1 MDKLK
6 IYITGNLGFIG
17 SHLEKELKKLG
28 HETEGFD
35 IKKGGNFK
43 RNNGFIYHEKQ
54 DIRELYRVEQSIGD
68 FKPDVVI
75 HLAALAGVRE
85 SLENPR
91 DYFETNITGTYNV
104 LLASKKY
111 KVKNVLV
118 ASSSS
123 VYGDHENPLNE
134 EINCYKPL
142 SPYAASK
149 IGTEAICQYFGKWLT
164 VNVFRPFTVFGSGVR
179 EVSVFH
185 QLIESAKNKTEF
197 TMYGDGSSSRGYTY
211 VGDLVDG
218 IIKLMNYFPQ
228 GCDVLNLGGDEEISL
243 QELIEIVKN
252 ELGSFPI
259 KQEDYHF
266 ADIKHS
272 LADIT
277 KAKKLLAWEPTR
289 KFKDEL
295 ITLCKKA

>member
-1 MDKLK
+1 MSKLK
-6 IYITGNLGFIG
+6 IYITGASGFIG
-17 SHLEKELKKLG
+17 SHLEKKFKNLG
-28 HETEGFD
+28 YETKGFD
-35 IKKGGNFK
+35 IKRGGSFIK
-43 RNNGFIYHEKQ
+43 EGGFIYYEKQ
-54 DIRELYRVEQSIGD
+54 DIRQFYKVEQSIGE
-68 FKPDVVI
+68 FKPDIVI

-85 SLENPR
+85 SLENPQ

-104 LLASKKY
+104 LMASKKY

-123 VYGDHENPLNE
+123 VYGDHKNPLNE
-134 EINCYKPL
+134 EINCCKPL

-149 IGTEAICQYFGKWLT
+149 IGTEAVCQYFGKWLP
-164 VNVFRPFTVFGSGVR
+164 VKIFRPFTVFGSGVR

-185 QLIESAKNKTEF
+185 QLIEAAKNKTEF
-197 TMYGDGSSSRGYTY
+197 IMYGDGSSSRGYTY

-218 IIKLMNYFPQ
+218 IVKLMNYSSQ
-228 GCDVLNLGGDEEISL
+228 GCDVLNLGGSEKISL
-243 QELIEIVKN
+243 RELIEIVKN
-252 ELGSFPI
+252 ELGDFPI

-272 LADIT
+272 LADTT
-277 KAKKLLAWEPTR
+277 KAEKLLDWKPTR

-295 ITLCKKA
+295 ITLCRKT

>member
-1 MDKLK
+1 MDKSK

-17 SHLEKELKKLG
+17 SHLEKELKELG
-28 HETEGFD
+28 HKTKGFD
-35 IKKGGNFK
+35 IKNGGSFK
-43 RNNGFIYHEKQ
+43 WDDGFTHYEKQ
-54 DIRELYRVEQSIGD
+54 DIRKLYEVEQSIGD

-85 SLENPR
+85 SLENPQ

-123 VYGDHENPLNE
+123 VYGDHDNPLHE
-134 EINCYKPL
+134 EVNCCKPL

-149 IGTEAICQYFGKWLT
+149 IGTEAICQYFGKWLP
-164 VNVFRPFTVFGSGVR
+164 VNIFRPFTVFGSGVR

-197 TMYGDGSSSRGYTY
+197 IMYGDGSSSRGYTY

-218 IIKLMNYFPQ
+218 IVKLMNYFPQ
-228 GCDVLNLGGDEEISL
+228 GCDVLNLGGSEEISL
-243 QELIEIVKN
+243 RELIEIVKN
-252 ELGSFPI
+252 ELGDFPI

-272 LADIT
+272 LADTT
-277 KAKKLLAWEPTR
+277 KAEKLIDWKPTR
-289 KFKDEL
+289 RFKDEL
-295 ITLCKKA
+295 VALCRKS